1 MVKKFSIFATILLC
15 FQLVFPLINAFA
27 FELLTPTN
35 LKASQNYPGN
45 ITLSWDKV
53 SGASAYR
60 VYKLDAGKQELV
72 KQVTYEFTETTI
84 FGVQEGSS
92 TFAVSAVRN
101 LDETSLSNSV
111 TVEVLYPVMQSPTS
125 ISSTILSGNDLTL
138 SWNKATYAADY
149 KIYQVIDGTRKLV
162 TTTTAVNYTFQNHPE
177 GKYTYE
183 VTSYNSRFGESKA
196 GLRIEGEVIFPEMKS
211 PLVTY
216 SVQNG
221 NDLIFNWQRVN
232 YASNYKVYEV
242 IDGTKKLLTTTRLN
256 SHIIS
261 NVTEGKHLYEVTTYS
276 DRFGESIEPFQLDF
290 DMVYPQML
298 APSTLTYTLSNVN
311 DINLRWAKV
320 EYADKYKLYQYV
332 NGERKLLLTTSV
344 LNSTFVNMP
353 EGNYKY
359 ELASYSDRF
368 GESSSVANLEFD
380 LTHPVIEAPK
390 NLNITVQNGN
400 DLVLRWDPSDYA
412 TGYKVYQIINGE
424 RKLITT
430 KLVNAHTLLYMPE
443 GHYTFEVIAYSDRF
457 GESKTA
463 SRIEYDLKYPEL
475 QAPVLT
481 GTVENET
488 SITLDWTKTDNVSGY
503 NIYEIVNGT
512 KKKVGTT
519 PSLQQKLPNQTE
531 GKHIFEVTSY
541 NTRFGESQA
550 SNQVTLNIGSNIEV
564 PPVKDTIPP
573 VTISNIAD
581 SFYNEDVTV
590 QLTATDNQS
599 GVAKT
604 FYSINEST
612 FKEGTTFTIQDE
624 GKHKV
629 SFYSVD
635 NAGNIEVTKTVEVII
650 DKTAPTTTSNATNS
664 WFKEDFFNLSSSD
677 NVSGVAKT
685 FYSING
691 SDFVEGTSFRVKE
704 EGVTKVSFYSIDK
717 AGNIEEVKTVE
728 LNIDNIAPITT
739 SNITNSWYKD
749 DVTGLL
755 SVSDHGSGVD
765 KTYYSINGY
774 DLVEGTS
781 FRVSNE
787 GVTKV
792 SFNSIDK
799 AGNIEDVNTV
809 EVKIDKTAPITTS
822 NVKNSWYKDNVT
834 VLLSSSDN
842 GSGVDKTYYSINGT
856 DFVEGTSFSVSEEG
870 VTKVSFYSVDKAG
883 NIEEVNT
890 VEVNIDKTAPIT
902 TSNQTNEDG
911 TVLLSPSDHGSGVDK
926 TYYSIN
932 GSDYKE
938 GTSFSV
944 SEKGVT
950 KFSFYSIDKAGNI
963 EDVNTVEVNIDK
975 TAPITTS
982 NVKNSWYNDNATVLL
997 SPSDNGSGV
1006 DKTYYS
1012 INGSDFVEG
1021 TSFKVS
1027 EEGVTKVSFYSIDK
1041 AGNIEDV
1048 NTVDVKTDY
1057 TAPITTSNVKNSWY
1071 NDNVTVLLSPSD
1083 IGSGVDKTYYSING
1097 SDFVEGTS
1105 FKVSEEGVTKVS
1117 FYSIDK
1123 AGNIEDV
1130 NTVEVNIDNIAPITT
1145 SNVKNSWYNDNVTV
1159 LLSPSDIGSG
1169 VDKTYYSINGSDF
1182 VEGTSFKVSEEGVTN
1197 VSFYS
1202 VDKAGN
1208 IEDVNT
1214 VEVKIDETA
1223 PITTSN
1229 VKNSWY
1235 NDNVTVLLSP
1245 SDNESGVDKTYYSIN
1260 GSDFVEGTSFKVSEE
1275 GVTKVSFYSIDKTG
1289 NIEEVNT
1296 VEVNIDNIAPITTSN
1311 VKNSWYNDNVT
1322 VLLSPSDIGSGVDKT
1337 YYSINGS
1344 DFVEGTSFKVS
1355 EEGVTKVS
1363 FYSIDK
1369 AGNIEE
1375 VNTVEVNIDNI
1386 APITTSNVKN
1396 SWYNDNVTV
1405 LLSPSDN
1412 ESGVDKTYYSINGSD
1427 FVEGTSF
1434 SVSEEGVT
1442 KVSFYSIDKAG
1453 NIEEVKNVEVNIDKT
1468 APITTSNLTNEDGTV
1483 LLSPSDNGSG
1493 VDKTYYSINGSDYK
1507 EGTSFKVSEDGVTK
1521 VTFYSVDKAGNIE
1534 DVNTVEVNIDK
1545 TAPITTS
1552 NVTNSWY
1559 KEDVTVLLSP
1569 TDNGSGVDKTYYS
1582 INGSDYKEG
1591 TSFKVSEEGVTK
1603 VSFYSVDKA
1612 GNIEDKK
1619 TVDVKIDKN
1628 APIVVWNLDDEY
1640 ALGTYLPE
1648 YSAIDTVSGIAHEKV
1663 TVNGQEITGPIKFD
1677 KPGSYTLVL
1686 SVTDKAGWTTTVK
1699 KTINVYVHATIVV
1712 NPGIIKT
1719 NTGVFTVQVTVPK
1732 GIDMKK
1738 FDLHSATLNGVS
1750 ANSGTNGLL
1759 QQAKNGQFK
1768 FDRDQFTW
1776 KPGTVEVE
1784 FRGYV
1789 DGYLVVGS
1797 TTVIVK

>member
-35 LKASQNYPGN
+35 LKSSQTYPGN
-45 ITLSWDKV
+45 IILSWDKV

-101 LDETSLSNSV
+101 LDETPLSNSV
-111 TVEVLYPVMQSPTS
+111 TVEVSYPKMQSPTS
-125 ISSTILSGNDLTL
+125 ISSTILNGNDLTL
-138 SWNKATYAADY
+138 SWNKATYATDY

-177 GKYTYE
+177 GKYVYE
-183 VTSYNSRFGESKA
+183 VTSYNSRFGESNV
-196 GLRIEGEVIFPEMKS
+196 GLRIEVDVIYPIMTS

-216 SVQNG
+216 TVQNG

-261 NVTEGKHLYEVTTYS
+261 NVTEGKHVYEVTAFS
-276 DRFGESIEPFQLDF
+276 DRFGESKEPFQLDF
-290 DMVYPQML
+290 DMVYPKMQ
-298 APSTLTYTLSNVN
+298 APGSLTYALSNLN

-332 NGERKLLLTTSV
+332 NGERKLLLTTSA
-344 LNSTFVNMP
+344 LNSIFVNMP

-368 GESSSVANLEFD
+368 GESSSVANVEFD

-424 RKLITT
+424 RKLITN
-430 KLVNAHTLLYMPE
+430 KLVNAHTLLKMPE

-463 SRIEYDLKYPEL
+463 STVEYDLKYPEL
-475 QAPVLT
+475 KAPVLT
-481 GTVENET
+481 GTVENE
-488 SITLDWTKTDNVSGY
+488 SIIILDWTKQDNVTGY

-512 KKKVGTT
+512 KKMVATT
-519 PSLQQKLPNQTE
+519 TSLQQKLSNQTE
-531 GKHIFEVTSY
+531 GKHIYEVTSY

-550 SNQVTLNIGSNIEV
+550 SNQVTLNIGSDIEV

-581 SFYNEDVTV
+581 SYYKEDVTV

-604 FYSINEST
+604 FYSINDST

-635 NAGNIEVTKTVEVII
+635 NAGNIEITKTVEVKI
-650 DKTAPTTTSNATNS
+650 DKTAPNTTSNATNS

-691 SDFVEGTSFRVKE
+691 SDFVEGTSFKVKE

-717 AGNIEEVKTVE
+717 VGNIEEVKTVE
-728 LNIDNIAPITT
+728 VNIDNIKPITT
-739 SNITNSWYKD
+739 SNLTNSWYKE
-749 DVTGLL
+749 DVNVLL
-755 SVSDHGSGVD
+755 SPSDHGSGID
-765 KTYYSINGY
+765 KTFYTINGY

-822 NVKNSWYKDNVT
+822 NVKNSWYKANVNVLLSPTDHGSGVDKTYYSINGSDFVEGTSFSISEEGVTKVSFYSVDKAGNIEEVNTVEVNIDKTAPITTSNLTNEDGT
-834 VLLSSSDN
+834 VLLSPSDN
-842 GSGVDKTYYSINGT
+842 GSGVDKTYYSINGSDYKEGKSFRVSEKGVT
-856 DFVEGTSFSVSEEG
+856 KFSFYSIDKAGNIEDVNTVEVNIDKTAPITTSNVKNSWYKEDVTVLLSATDDESGVDKTYYSINGPDFVEGTSFSVSEEG

-902 TSNQTNEDG
+902 TSNLTNEDG
-911 TVLLSPSDHGSGVDK
+911 TVLLSPLDNKSGVDK

-938 GTSFSV
+938 GTSFKV
-944 SEKGVT
+944 SEDGVT
-950 KFSFYSIDKAGNI
+950 KVSFYSVDKAGNI
-963 EDVNTVEVNIDK
+963 EDVNSVEVNIDK

-982 NVKNSWYNDNATVLL
+982 NVKNSWYKEDVTVFL
-997 SPSDNGSGV
+997 SPTDSGSGV
-1006 DKTYYS
+1006 DKTYYT
-1012 INGSDFVEG
+1012 INGYDLVEG
-1021 TSFKVS
+1021 TSFRVNN
-1027 EEGVTKVSFYSIDK
+1027 EGVTKVSFNSI
-1041 AGNIEDV
+1041 
-1048 NTVDVKTDY
+1048 
-1057 TAPITTSNVKNSWY
+1057 
-1071 NDNVTVLLSPSD
+1071 
-1083 IGSGVDKTYYSING
+1083 
-1097 SDFVEGTS
+1097 
-1105 FKVSEEGVTKVS
+1105 
-1117 FYSIDK
+1117 
-1123 AGNIEDV
+1123 
-1130 NTVEVNIDNIAPITT
+1130 
-1145 SNVKNSWYNDNVTV
+1145 
-1159 LLSPSDIGSG
+1159 
-1169 VDKTYYSINGSDF
+1169 
-1182 VEGTSFKVSEEGVTN
+1182 
-1197 VSFYS
+1197 
-1202 VDKAGN
+1202 DKAGN

-1214 VEVKIDETA
+1214 VEVKIDKTA

-1235 NDNVTVLLSP
+1235 KDDVTVLLSP
-1245 SDNESGVDKTYYSIN
+1245 SDNG
-1260 GSDFVEGTSFKVSEE
+1260 
-1275 GVTKVSFYSIDKTG
+1275 
-1289 NIEEVNT
+1289 
-1296 VEVNIDNIAPITTSN
+1296 
-1311 VKNSWYNDNVT
+1311 
-1322 VLLSPSDIGSGVDKT
+1322 
-1337 YYSINGS
+1337 
-1344 DFVEGTSFKVS
+1344 
-1355 EEGVTKVS
+1355 
-1363 FYSIDK
+1363 
-1369 AGNIEE
+1369 
-1375 VNTVEVNIDNI
+1375 
-1386 APITTSNVKN
+1386 
-1396 SWYNDNVTV
+1396 
-1405 LLSPSDN
+1405 
-1412 ESGVDKTYYSINGSD
+1412 SGVDKTYYSINGSD

-1468 APITTSNLTNEDGTV
+1468 APITISNLTNEDGTV
-1483 LLSPSDNGSG
+1483 LLSPSDNESG

-1507 EGTSFKVSEDGVTK
+1507 EGISFKLSEDGVTK
-1521 VTFYSVDKAGNIE
+1521 VSFYSVDKAGNIE

-1552 NVTNSWY
+1552 NVKNSWY

-1591 TSFKVSEEGVTK
+1591 TSFKVSEEGVK
-1603 VSFYSVDKA
+1603 NVSFYSVDMA

-1628 APIVVWNLDDEY
+1628 APIVVWNLKDEY
-1640 ALGTYLPE
+1640 ALGTYLPG
-1648 YSAIDTVSGIAHEKV
+1648 YSAIDTVSGIDSEKV

-1677 KPGSYTLVL
+1677 KPGSYTVVL
-1686 SVTDKAGWTTTVK
+1686 TVTDKAGWTTIVK
-1699 KTINVYVHATIVV
+1699 KTISVYVQATIVV

-1732 GIDMKK
+1732 GLDMKQ

-1784 FRGYV
+1784 FRGFI